1 MLEDLEERV
10 TELEIRFSHQTQLLD
25 ELNEVLTDCHLRIDQ
40 LSRENQHLRETISTL
55 SPALE
60 ESPDE

>member
-25 ELNEVLTDCHLRIDQ
+25 ELNEVLTDCHLRIDR

-55 SPALE
+55 FPALE

>member
-1 MLEDLEERV
+1 MLEELQERV
-10 TELEIRFSHQTQLLD
+10 TELEIRFSHQAQLID
-25 ELNEVLTDCHLRIDQ
+25 ELNEVLTDCHRKIDQ
-40 LSRENQHLRETISTL
+40 LSRENQHLREAISTM

>member
-1 MLEDLEERV
+1 MLEDLQERV

-25 ELNEVLTDCHLRIDQ
+25 ELNDELVNCNHRIDQ
-40 LSRENQHLRETISTL
+40 LTKDNQHLREAVSTL
-55 SPALE
+55 SPVLE

>member
-1 MLEDLEERV
+1 MLEELQERV

-25 ELNEVLTDCHLRIDQ
+25 ELNEVLTDCNHRIDR
-40 LSRENQHLRETISTL
+40 LSRENQHLRATLSTL
-55 SPALE
+55 SPAME

>member
-1 MLEDLEERV
+1 MLEDLQQRL
-10 TELEIRFSHQTQLLD
+10 TELEIRFSYQAQLLD
-25 ELNEVLTDCHLRIDQ
+25 ELNEVVTDCNQRIDR
-40 LSRENQHLRETISTL
+40 LSKENQRLREAVSTL

>member
-1 MLEDLEERV
+1 MLEDLQDRV

-25 ELNEVLTDCHLRIDQ
+25 ELNEVLTDCNQRIDR
-40 LSRENQHLRETISTL
+40 LSKENQHLRATLSTL
-55 SPALE
+55 APSME

>member
-1 MLEDLEERV
+1 MLEELENRV

-25 ELNEVLTDCHLRIDQ
+25 ELNDVLTDCNHRIDRLRQ
-40 LSRENQHLRETISTL
+40 ENHHLRETLSTL
-55 SPALE
+55 SPVLE